1 MIVGVARG
9 VYWVLDAGQVNATI
23 IYKTTELLRGTSPFF
38 AAAGIVLIVSLIN
51 GLIPS
56 GSGKAALLSPILV
69 PIGVNLGLSTQTS
82 VLAYQFGDGIT
93 NMAWFTYGTLLIFL
107 NYGKVP
113 LNKWYR
119 FIMPLIGIFFLIAF
133 LVLAV
138 ALKIHY

>member
-1 MIVGVARG
+1 
-9 VYWVLDAGQVNATI
+9 
-23 IYKTTELLRGTSPFF
+23 
-38 AAAGIVLIVSLIN
+38 
-51 GLIPS
+51 
-56 GSGKAALLSPILV
+56 
-69 PIGVNLGLSTQTS
+69 VNLGLSTQTS

-113 LNKWYR
+113 LNKWYQ